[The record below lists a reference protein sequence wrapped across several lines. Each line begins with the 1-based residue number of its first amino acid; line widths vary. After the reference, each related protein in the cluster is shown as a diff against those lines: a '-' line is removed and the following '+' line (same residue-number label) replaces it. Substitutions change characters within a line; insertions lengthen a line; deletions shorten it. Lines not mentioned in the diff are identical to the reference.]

1 MTLSPTIARHWGF
14 GDVVQQD
21 AERDSLG
28 AVRGQHRDADP
39 RMRVDVAL
47 GMEILGLIASAHA
60 DDLGQQNLHQPA
72 VHHQV
77 HRARGG
83 ALGHHHHDFFADSL
97 SRDITNRRCGAF
109 HRSPGRGIDREVHA
123 RGEAGSAQ
131 DAQMVLLET
140 VVRISDRADNSGAQI
155 AHPADQIDQLVGDR
169 IVKHSVDSEV
179 AANRIFLDCAKAY
192 RRRTASVGVFGVS
205 AKGRDFDRL
214 AVGEHYADHA
224 ELLSDRD
231 GAVEHSKHNF
241 GARVGGDVVILGLDA
256 EDSIAHT
263 SAGENG
269 AKAGIDQ
276 TANDIQRLFLSVAHA
291 RCDSPAGHFIAVRL
305 RGAIWR
311 KEMVSGRRCLYCV
324 ILSGAKNPGSFAVL
338 ATAASIMAISNCAPE
353 RQQHRT

>member
-1 MTLSPTIARHWGF
+1 
-14 GDVVQQD
+14 
-21 AERDSLG
+21 
-28 AVRGQHRDADP
+28 
-39 RMRVDVAL
+39 
-47 GMEILGLIASAHA
+47 
-60 DDLGQQNLHQPA
+60 
-72 VHHQV
+72 
-77 HRARGG
+77 
-83 ALGHHHHDFFADSL
+83 
-97 SRDITNRRCGAF
+97 
-109 HRSPGRGIDREVHA
+109 
-123 RGEAGSAQ
+123 
-131 DAQMVLLET
+131 MVLLET

-179 AANRIFLDCAKAY
+179 AAIRIFLDCAKAY

-269 AKAGIDQ
+269 AKAGIDADGERY
-276 TANDIQRLFLSVAHA
+276 TAPLSLCRSCAMRLSSRTFYS
-291 RCDSPAGHFIAVRL
+291 
-305 RGAIWR
+305 GAIAGCYGER
-311 KEMVSGRRCLYCV
+311 KW
-324 ILSGAKNPGSFAVL
+324 L
-338 ATAASIMAISNCAPE
+338 AAAAASIVSF
-353 RQQHRT
+353 